1 MNLLKIACVQTDI
14 IARDPSKN
22 FCHLDELFKKIQ
34 DDRDIIILPETFTT
48 GFPAEPEMFAENE
61 DGPTMTWLRQKAKER
76 NCAIVGSF
84 ITSFES
90 QQDNKTT
97 RQQDNGLQSSSTSQ
111 SLGDS
116 SQHLSIS
123 ASQCLSISASQHL
136 SISASQ
142 YHNTLVWMNPDG
154 SYHAYNKRHTFMGGE
169 KEQLC
174 CGQEQITID
183 YKGWKIRPFICY
195 DLRFPAW
202 LRNSYKDDKFEYD
215 LGIVIANWPVQK
227 SYIWNTLLSAR
238 AIENQAYFIGV
249 NRVGTDHN
257 KINYIGETKVVN
269 GKGRTVAELADKE
282 EILETEIDMESL
294 TAFRNYF
301 TVHRD
306 WDSFVIEK

>member
-1 MNLLKIACVQTDI
+1 MNVLKIACVQTDI

-22 FCHLDELFKKIQ
+22 FYHLDELFKKIQ

-76 NCAIVGSF
+76 NCVICGSF
-84 ITSFES
+84 ITAFES
-90 QQDNKTT
+90 QQDNRTT
-97 RQQDNGLQSSSTSQ
+97 GQQDNGLQSKSVSVSTVSVN
-111 SLGDS
+111 
-116 SQHLSIS
+116 
-123 ASQCLSISASQHL
+123 SQCLKH
-136 SISASQ
+136 
-142 YHNTLVWMNPDG
+142 HNTLVWMNPDG
-154 SYHAYNKRHTFMGGE
+154 TYHTYTKRHTFMGGE

-174 CGQEQITID
+174 CGQEQITIE
-183 YKGWKIRPFICY
+183 YKGWRIRPFICY

-257 KINYIGETKVVN
+257 NINYIGETKVVN

-282 EILETEIDMESL
+282 NILETEIDMESL

-306 WDSFVIEK
+306 WDSFVLEK

>member
-1 MNLLKIACVQTDI
+1 MILKIACVQTDI

-22 FCHLDELFKKIQ
+22 FYHLDELFKKIQ

-76 NCAIVGSF
+76 NCVICGSF
-84 ITSFES
+84 ITAFES
-90 QQDNKTT
+90 QQTT
-97 RQQDNGLQSSSTSQ
+97 DNGQQSSSTSQ

-116 SQHLSIS
+116 V
-123 ASQCLSISASQHL
+123 SQCLK
-136 SISASQ
+136 

-154 SYHAYNKRHTFMGGE
+154 SYHTYNKRHTFMGGE

-174 CGQEQITID
+174 CGQEQITIE
-183 YKGWKIRPFICY
+183 YKGWRIRPFICY

-202 LRNSYKDDKFEYD
+202 LRNSYKDGKFEYD
-215 LGIVIANWPVQK
+215 LGIVIANWPLQK

-238 AIENQAYFIGV
+238 AIENQACFIGV

-257 KINYIGETKVVN
+257 NINYIGETKVVN
-269 GKGRTVAELADKE
+269 GKGRTVAELTDE
-282 EILETEIDMESL
+282 EDILETEIDMESL
-294 TAFRNYF
+294 TSFRNYF

-306 WDSFVIEK
+306 WDRFVIDK

>member
-1 MNLLKIACVQTDI
+1 MNVLKIACVQTDI

-22 FCHLDELFKKIQ
+22 FYHLDELFKKIQ

-76 NCAIVGSF
+76 NCVICGSF

-90 QQDNKTT
+90 QQTT
-97 RQQDNGLQSSSTSQ
+97 DNGQQSSSTSQ
-111 SLGDS
+111 QLIDS
-116 SQHLSIS
+116 STHRPIDLN
-123 ASQCLSISASQHL
+123 
-136 SISASQ
+136 

-154 SYHAYNKRHTFMGGE
+154 SYHTYNKRHTFMGGE

-174 CGQEQITID
+174 CGQKQITLE
-183 YKGWKIRPFICY
+183 YKGWRIRPFICY

-202 LRNSYKDDKFEYD
+202 LRNSYQDGKFEYD
-215 LGIVIANWPVQK
+215 LGIVIANWPLQK

-238 AIENQAYFIGV
+238 AIENQACFIGV

-257 KINYIGETKVVN
+257 NINYIGETKVVN
-269 GKGRTVAELADKE
+269 GKGRTVAELADE
-282 EILETEIDMESL
+282 EDILETEIDMESL
-294 TAFRNYF
+294 TSFRNYF

-306 WDSFVIEK
+306 WDRFVIEK

>member
-1 MNLLKIACVQTDI
+1 MNVLKIACVQSDI
-14 IARDPSKN
+14 IARNPSEN
-22 FCHLDELFKKIQ
+22 FKHLDELFTRIQ

-48 GFPAEPEMFAENE
+48 GFPAEPELFAEDEN
-61 DGPTMTWLRQKAKER
+61 GATMTWLRKKAKER

-97 RQQDNGLQSSSTSQ
+97 RQQDNGQQTLSKILSSSNPVPVSQ
-111 SLGDS
+111 FPNS
-116 SQHLSIS
+116 S
-123 ASQCLSISASQHL
+123 ATQCLK
-136 SISASQ
+136 

-202 LRNSYKDDKFEYD
+202 LRNSYQDDKFEYD